1 MVALNVRGLMMPV
14 FTSFNNNFTVNFN
27 AIPAYA
33 QYVLQSGYKSILVGG
48 TTGEH
53 MTISVADRKKVI
65 DSWLAAVK
73 PAGIHV
79 QVQVGGAPIADV
91 QELAKYCQA
100 VGVDSILT
108 MPELYFKPK
117 NADELV
123 SYVELVAQAAPKLPV
138 LYYHN
143 PPRSRVDV
151 NAPEFVAKATARIP
165 NFKGIKYSPKD
176 LSEAAQVLRE
186 LKEGQEMFISADTL
200 LAPAALLGVKNFM
213 CISFN
218 LFPKLAQDI
227 IAAVEASD
235 VPKARELQETLSLA
249 IEAHT
254 AEGELVPA
262 IKAGME
268 IVTGVEVGPP
278 SQVNKA
284 LSPEAKKRIEDK
296 LRALKLVK

>member
-1 MVALNVRGLMMPV
+1 M
-14 FTSFNNNFTVNFN
+14 
-27 AIPAYA
+27 
-33 QYVLQSGYKSILVGG
+33 
-48 TTGEH
+48 
-53 MTISVADRKKVI
+53 ISVADRKKVI
-65 DSWLAAVK
+65 GSWLVAVK

-79 QVQVGGAPIADV
+79 MVQVDGAPIADV
-91 QELAKYCQA
+91 QKLAKYCQS
-100 VGVDSILT
+100 VGVDSFLT

-123 SYVELVAQAAPKLPV
+123 SYVELVVQAAPKLPV

-143 PPRSRVDV
+143 PPRSRVEV

-176 LSEAAQVLRE
+176 LSEAAQVLRV
-186 LKEGQEMFISADTL
+186 LKEGQEMFVSAYTL

-235 VPKARELQETLSLA
+235 VPKARALQETLSLA

-254 AEGELVPA
+254 AEG
-262 IKAGME
+262 
-268 IVTGVEVGPP
+268 
-278 SQVNKA
+278 
-284 LSPEAKKRIEDK
+284 
-296 LRALKLVK
+296 

>member
-14 FTSFNNNFTVNFN
+14 FTSFNDDFTVNLH

-65 DSWLAAVK
+65 DSWMAAVK
-73 PAGIHV
+73 PTGIHV
-79 QVQVGGAPIADV
+79 QVHVGGAPIADV
-91 QELAKYCQA
+91 LELAKYCQS

-123 SYVELVAQAAPKLPV
+123 SYVELVAQAAPKLPL

-143 PPRSRVDV
+143 PPRSRVEV
-151 NAPEFVAKATARIP
+151 NASEFVAKATARIP

-176 LSEAAQVLRE
+176 LSEAAQVLRV
-186 LKEGQEMFISADTL
+186 LKDGQEMFVSADTL

-227 IAAVEASD
+227 IAAVEASV
-235 VPKARELQETLSLA
+235 VPKARALQETLSLA

-278 SQVNKA
+278 SQVHKP

>member
-1 MVALNVRGLMMPV
+1 MPV
-14 FTSFNNNFTVNFN
+14 FTSFNDDFTVNLH

-65 DSWLAAVK
+65 DSWMAAVK
-73 PAGIHV
+73 PTGIHV

-91 QELAKYCQA
+91 LELAKYCQS

-123 SYVELVAQAAPKLPV
+123 SYVELVAQAAPKLPL

-143 PPRSRVDV
+143 PPRSRVEV
-151 NAPEFVAKATARIP
+151 NASEFVAKATARIP

-176 LSEAAQVLRE
+176 LSEAAQVLRV
-186 LKEGQEMFISADTL
+186 LKDGQEMFVSADTL

-235 VPKARELQETLSLA
+235 VPKARALQETLSLA

-278 SQVNKA
+278 SQVHKP

>member
-1 MVALNVRGLMMPV
+1 MVALNVRWLMMPV
-14 FTSFNNNFTVNFN
+14 FTCFNTNFTVNFN
-27 AIPAYA
+27 AIPAYT

-91 QELAKYCQA
+91 QELAKYCQS

-143 PPRSRVDV
+143 PPRSRVEV
-151 NAPEFVAKATARIP
+151 NAPEFVAKASARIP

-176 LSEAAQVLRE
+176 LSEAAQVLRI
-186 LKEGQEMFISADTL
+186 LKDGQEMFVSADTL

-218 LFPKLAQDI
+218 LFPKLAEDI

-235 VPKARELQETLSLA
+235 VPKARALQETLSLA

-262 IKAGME
+262 IKAGMG

-278 SQVNKA
+278 SQVNKPLA
-284 LSPEAKKRIEDK
+284 PEAKKRIEDK